1 MAVLASS
8 PACVVRGAGIP
19 VLYASSVGDWL
30 GLSLLSHFFNQED
43 LVVICFV
50 SWTLVY
56 CAKFIPVTLIYA
68 AIGVSP
74 VNSTYI

>member
-1 MAVLASS
+1 MQASS

-30 GLSLLSHFFNQED
+30 GLSLLSHLFNKED
-43 LVVICFV
+43 LVVIYFV
-50 SWTLVY
+50 SWTWVY
-56 CAKFIPVTLIYA
+56 CAKFVPVMLICA

-74 VNSTYI
+74 PVNST